1 MLETMNLQDFNAK
14 FAAELRRM
22 NYPYTN
28 ISVLTGKSQELVTFA
43 MSQNIW
49 EYSIDLGMNFL
60 STWYPIKGEFKVFKD
75 INIHTRNAYWAIGMM
90 NDLFLH
96 GVFTTSRRSRL
107 VPLSAQNEKLL
118 WDYEAFQVKKGFSI
132 LSATR
137 YRYNIRHLLIYL
149 DSNKIKL
156 ENIGEEEI
164 IGFLSI
170 YIDKSKQYLQTLVN
184 ALKRFAVFAEET
196 NLIKSS
202 VLHLIPSVSK
212 ISSPRIPSVWAD
224 GDVDKL
230 LESVDRGSPLG
241 KRDYAILSLAAKL
254 GLRTGDICALS
265 FSNIDWENKRIDL
278 IQRKTGKP
286 LSLPLPDDVGWAIID
301 YLKNGRP
308 QADFPNIFLR
318 HVPPIKPFSE
328 FSSMGDIISRYRTIA
343 GIDIGERA
351 KRGMHS
357 LRHTFATRLL
367 REKVPLETIAEM
379 LGHVGMSSVD
389 IYLSVETE
397 ELRRCALNP
406 DEVYA
411 NA

>member
-1 MLETMNLQDFNAK
+1 MIKTMSLQDFNAK
-14 FAAELRRM
+14 FVDELRRM
-22 NYPYTN
+22 NYPFSN
-28 ISVLTGKSQELVTFA
+28 ISTLTGKSQELITFA
-43 MSQNIW
+43 MSQNVW
-49 EYSIDLGMNFL
+49 EYSIEFGLNFL
-60 STWYPIKGEFKVFKD
+60 STWYPITSKFKTFADVD
-75 INIHTRNAYWAIGMM
+75 IHTKNAYWAIGMM

-96 GVFTTSRRSRL
+96 GVFTTTRRSKMI
-107 VPLSAQNEKLL
+107 PLSPENEKIL
-118 WDYEAFQVKKGFSI
+118 WNYEAFQVKKGFSKSGAI
-132 LSATR
+132 R

-149 DSNKIKL
+149 NSNKIKL
-156 ENIGEEEI
+156 EDIGEKEI
-164 IGFLSI
+164 VGFLSI

-196 NLIKSS
+196 QLVKSS
-202 VLHLIPSVSK
+202 ILHLIPTVSK
-212 ISSPRIPSVWAD
+212 ISSPRIPSVWKD
-224 GDVDKL
+224 GDIDKL

-254 GLRTGDICALS
+254 GLRSSDICALC

-286 LSLPLPDDVGWAIID
+286 LSLPLPNDIGWAIID

-308 QADFPNIFLR
+308 QVDFPNIFVR
-318 HVPPIKPFSE
+318 HVPPIAPFSE
-328 FSSMGDIISRYRTIA
+328 SASMGGIISRYRTIA

-406 DEVYA
+406 EEVYA
-411 NA
+411 DA

>member
-1 MLETMNLQDFNAK
+1 MTLQEFNAK
-14 FAAELRRM
+14 FADELRRM
-22 NYPYTN
+22 NYPFTN
-28 ISVLTGKSQELVTFA
+28 ISVLTGKSQELVTYA

-49 EYSIDLGMNFL
+49 EYNIDLGMNFL
-60 STWYPIKGEFKVFKD
+60 STWYPIKGGFKTFADVD
-75 INIHTRNAYWAIGMM
+75 IHTRNAYWAIGMM
-90 NDLFLH
+90 NDLLLH
-96 GVFTTSRRSRL
+96 GVFTTSRRSKL
-107 VPLSAQNEKLL
+107 VPLSAQNEKTL
-118 WDYEAFQVKKGFSI
+118 WDYEAFQLKKGFSKS
-132 LSATR
+132 SALR
-137 YRYNIRHLLIYL
+137 YRNNMRHFLIYL

-156 ENIGEEEI
+156 ENVGEEEVV
-164 IGFLSI
+164 GFLSI
-170 YIDKSKQYLQTLVN
+170 YIDKSKQYLETLVN
-184 ALKRFAVFAEET
+184 ALKRFSVFIEET

-202 VLHLIPSVSK
+202 IQHLIPAVSR
-212 ISSPRIPSVWAD
+212 ISAPRIPSVWTD

-230 LESVDRGSPLG
+230 LESVDRGNPLG
-241 KRDYAILSLAAKL
+241 RRDYAILSLAAKL

-265 FSNIDWENKRIDL
+265 FENIDWENKRIDI
-278 IQRKTGKP
+278 IQHKTGKP
-286 LSLPLPDDVGWAIID
+286 LSLPLPNDVGWAIIE

-308 QADFPNIFLR
+308 EADFPNIFLR
-318 HVPPIKPFSE
+318 HVSPIQPFSE
-328 FSSMGDIISRYRTIA
+328 RSSMGGVISRYRTIA

-406 DEVYA
+406 EEVYA